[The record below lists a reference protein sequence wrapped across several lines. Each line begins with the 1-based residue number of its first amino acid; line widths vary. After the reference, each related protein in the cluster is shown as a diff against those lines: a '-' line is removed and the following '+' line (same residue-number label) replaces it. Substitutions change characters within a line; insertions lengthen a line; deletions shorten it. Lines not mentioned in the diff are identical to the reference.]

1 MKLLKTLLLA
11 ALAALS
17 LGALAQEAAIRKN
30 LAERLPNL
38 PAIEEVSKTPFPGVW
53 EVRLAGNRLLYSD
66 NSGNYIFQGALID
79 TRNRVNLTE
88 ARVEQLTAID
98 YKDLP
103 FKDSFKLVK
112 GKGTRQMAVF
122 EDPNC
127 SYCKRLHR
135 ELAKIDDV
143 TVHVFLIPVLGEDSV
158 DKTQRIWCAKD
169 KAKTYTGWMLNNQ
182 PPEAGSCDTTA
193 IERNVRLASEHGIN
207 GTPTMFFTNDKRVPG
222 FITADRIEAML
233 KEARP

>member
-1 MKLLKTLLLA
+1 MKLFRTLLLA

-17 LGALAQEAAIRKN
+17 LGALAQEAAIRKA
-30 LAERLPNL
+30 LVERLPNL
-38 PAIEEVSKTPFPGVW
+38 PNIEEVTKTPVPGIW

-79 TRNRVNLTE
+79 ARNRVNLTE
-88 ARVEQLTAID
+88 ARIGQLTAID
-98 YKDLP
+98 FKDLP
-103 FKDSFKLVK
+103 LKDAFKLVK

-135 ELAKIDDV
+135 ELAKIDDL
-143 TVHVFLIPVLGEDSV
+143 TIHVFLIPVLGDDSV
-158 DKTQRIWCAKD
+158 EKTQRIWCAKD
-169 KAKTYTGWMLNNQ
+169 KSKTYAGWMLNNQ
-182 PPEAGSCDTTA
+182 PPEPASCDTAA
-193 IERNVRLASEHGIN
+193 IERNSKLASDHGIS
-207 GTPTMFFTNDKRVPG
+207 GTPTLFFTNDKRVPG

-233 KEARP
+233 KEAKP

>member
-1 MKLLKTLLLA
+1 MNMIKTLVLA

-30 LAERLPNL
+30 LPERLPNL

-98 YKDLP
+98 FKDLP

-135 ELAKIDDV
+135 ELAKVDDI

-182 PPEAGSCDTTA
+182 PPEAGSCDTAA
-193 IERNVRLASEHGIN
+193 IERNSRLASEHGIN
-207 GTPTMFFTNDKRVPG
+207 GTPTLFFTNDKRVPG
-222 FITADRIEAML
+222 FIAADRIEAML
-233 KEARP
+233 KEAKP

>member
-1 MKLLKTLLLA
+1 MKLLRTLLLA

-30 LAERLPNL
+30 LVERLPNL
-38 PAIEEVSKTPFPGVW
+38 PNIEEVTKTPVPGIW

-66 NSGNYIFQGALID
+66 ASGNYIFQGALID
-79 TRNRVNLTE
+79 ARNRVNLTE
-88 ARVEQLTAID
+88 ARIGQLTAID
-98 YKDLP
+98 FKDLP
-103 FKDSFKLVK
+103 LKDAFKLVK

-143 TVHVFLIPVLGEDSV
+143 TIHVFLIPVLGDDSV
-158 DKTQRIWCAKD
+158 EKTQRIWCAKD
-169 KAKTYTGWMLNNQ
+169 KSKTYAGWMLNNQ
-182 PPEAGSCDTTA
+182 PPEPASCDIAA
-193 IERNVRLASEHGIN
+193 IERNSKLASEHGIS
-207 GTPTMFFTNDKRVPG
+207 GTPTLFFTNDKRVPG

>member
-1 MKLLKTLLLA
+1 MTFFKHLLIA

-17 LGALAQEAAIRKN
+17 LSALAQEAAIRKT

-38 PAIEEVSKTPFPGVW
+38 PPIEEVSKTPFPGVW
-53 EVRLAGNRLLYSD
+53 EVRLSGNRLIYSD
-66 NSGNYIFQGALID
+66 NSGNYIFQGSLID
-79 TRNRVNLTE
+79 TRNRANLTE

-98 YKDLP
+98 FKDLP

-143 TVHVFLIPVLGEDSV
+143 TVHVFLIPVLGEDSA
-158 DKTQRIWCAKD
+158 DKTQRIWCARD

-182 PPEAGSCDTTA
+182 PPEAATCDIAA
-193 IERNVRLASEHGIN
+193 IERNSKLASVHGIN
-207 GTPTMFFTNDKRVPG
+207 GTPTLFFTNDKRVPG
-222 FITADRIEAML
+222 FIAADRIEAML
-233 KEARP
+233 KESRP

>member
-1 MKLLKTLLLA
+1 MKLFRTLLLA

-17 LGALAQEAAIRKN
+17 LGALAQEAAIRKA
-30 LAERLPNL
+30 LVERLPNL
-38 PAIEEVSKTPFPGVW
+38 PNIEEVTKTPVPGIW

-79 TRNRVNLTE
+79 ARNRVNLTE
-88 ARVEQLTAID
+88 ARIGQLTAID
-98 YKDLP
+98 FKDLP
-103 FKDSFKLVK
+103 LKDAFKLVK

-135 ELAKIDDV
+135 ELAKIDDL
-143 TVHVFLIPVLGEDSV
+143 TIHVFLIPVLGDDSV
-158 DKTQRIWCAKD
+158 EKTQRIWCAKD
-169 KAKTYTGWMLNNQ
+169 KSKTYAGWMLNNQ
-182 PPEAGSCDTTA
+182 PPEPASCDTAA
-193 IERNVRLASEHGIN
+193 IERNSKLASEHGIS
-207 GTPTMFFTNDKRVPG
+207 GTPTLFFTNDKRVPG

-233 KEARP
+233 KEAKP

>member
-1 MKLLKTLLLA
+1 MKLLKTLLIA
-11 ALAALS
+11 AFAALS
-17 LGALAQEAAIRKN
+17 LSAQAQEAAIRKN

-38 PAIEEVSKTPFPGVW
+38 PAIEEVTKTPFPGVW

-79 TRNRVNLTE
+79 TRNRINLTE
-88 ARVEQLTAID
+88 VRVEQLTAID

-103 FKDSFKLVK
+103 LKDSFKLVK
-112 GKGTRQMAVF
+112 GKGTRQIAVF

-143 TVHVFLIPVLGEDSV
+143 TVHVFLIPVLGDDSV
-158 DKTQRIWCAKD
+158 DKTQRIWCARD
-169 KAKTYTGWMLNNQ
+169 KAKTYTSWMLNNQ
-182 PPEAGSCDTTA
+182 PPEAASCDTTA
-193 IERNVRLASEHGIN
+193 IERNSKLASEHGIN
-207 GTPTMFFTNDKRVPG
+207 GTPTLFFTNDKRVPG
-222 FITADRIEAML
+222 FIPAERIEAML
-233 KEARP
+233 KEAKP

>member
-1 MKLLKTLLLA
+1 MKLFRTLLLA

-17 LGALAQEAAIRKN
+17 LGALAQEAAIRKA
-30 LAERLPNL
+30 LVERLPNL
-38 PAIEEVSKTPFPGVW
+38 PNIEEVTKTPVPGIW

-79 TRNRVNLTE
+79 ARNRVNLTE
-88 ARVEQLTAID
+88 ARIGQLTAID
-98 YKDLP
+98 FKDLP
-103 FKDSFKLVK
+103 LKDAFKLVK

-135 ELAKIDDV
+135 ELAKIDDL
-143 TVHVFLIPVLGEDSV
+143 TIHVFLIPVLGDDSV
-158 DKTQRIWCAKD
+158 EKTQRIWCAKD
-169 KAKTYTGWMLNNQ
+169 KSKTYAGWMLNNQ
-182 PPEAGSCDTTA
+182 PPEPASCDIAA
-193 IERNVRLASEHGIN
+193 IERNSKLASEHGIS
-207 GTPTMFFTNDKRVPG
+207 GTPTLFFTNDKRVPG

-233 KEARP
+233 KEAKP

>member
-1 MKLLKTLLLA
+1 MKLFRTLLLA

-17 LGALAQEAAIRKN
+17 LGALAQEAAIRKA
-30 LAERLPNL
+30 LIERLPNL
-38 PAIEEVSKTPFPGVW
+38 PNIEEVTKTPVPGIW

-79 TRNRVNLTE
+79 ARNRVNLTE
-88 ARVEQLTAID
+88 ARIGQLTAID
-98 YKDLP
+98 FKDLP
-103 FKDSFKLVK
+103 LKDAFKLVK

-135 ELAKIDDV
+135 ELAKIDDL
-143 TVHVFLIPVLGEDSV
+143 TIHVFLIPVLGDDSV
-158 DKTQRIWCAKD
+158 EKTQRIWCAKD
-169 KAKTYTGWMLNNQ
+169 KSKTYAGWMLNNQ
-182 PPEAGSCDTTA
+182 PPEAASCDTAA
-193 IERNVRLASEHGIN
+193 IERNSKLASEHGIS
-207 GTPTMFFTNDKRVPG
+207 GTPTLFFTNDKRVPG

-233 KEARP
+233 KEAKP